1 MLKAVQEWSAMR
13 DMLSL
18 RDEQEWDSTTRA
30 RPVRAPAP
38 AHGPRRHQ
46 EVEPAEEVV
55 GTTRRTPSSSRAP
68 APRPGPPPPQP
79 HPQPQTQSL

>member
-38 AHGPRRHQ
+38 AHAPRRHQ
-46 EVEPAEEVV
+46 EVEREEEV
-55 GTTRRTPSSSRAP
+55 
-68 APRPGPPPPQP
+68 
-79 HPQPQTQSL
+79 

>member
-38 AHGPRRHQ
+38 AHGLFRCRRC
-46 EVEPAEEVV
+46 
-55 GTTRRTPSSSRAP
+55 
-68 APRPGPPPPQP
+68 PGQP
-79 HPQPQTQSL
+79 LPLAMDPVFL